1 MRPEPLT
8 LLPPAQRQKQP
19 QAGTQEQ
26 AHSPRAL
33 LFLKAA
39 TEGFPFP
46 FVTFLSII
54 FPISYRGRQKESSM
68 G

>member
-26 AHSPRAL
+26 ASAPRAL

-46 FVTFLSII
+46 FVTFLSTV
-54 FPISYRGRQKESSM
+54 FPISYRGRQKESSV

>member
-1 MRPEPLT
+1 MRPQPLT
-8 LLPPAQRQKQP
+8 LLPPAQRQKQT

-26 AHSPRAL
+26 ASSPRAL

-39 TEGFPFP
+39 TEGFPF
-46 FVTFLSII
+46 VTFLSIV
-54 FPISYRGRQKESSM
+54 FPISYTGRQKESSV